1 MIVNLR
7 RSDLLKD
14 VKVQSLMKK
23 EVFGP
28 LGDLARFETPKKL
41 GLIEEEFTI
50 EGGILTPNQKV
61 KRRVVRER
69 FGTLIDKLYEPANRD
84 RWVFVNGE

>member
-1 MIVNLR
+1 
-7 RSDLLKD
+7 
-14 VKVQSLMKK
+14 MKK
-23 EVFGP
+23 EVFGS

-61 KRRVVRER
+61 KRRVVQER